1 MKMFSKKIKAFHD
14 GIQHAPMGITEK
26 GMTVIHPGLF
36 LILRRFPDHKEDLRQ
51 MHRTSESFQSICH
64 NYQKCSEALDYW
76 AKSSRS
82 EAPDRHREYKML
94 LEELELEII
103 NSLHERP

>member
-1 MKMFSKKIKAFHD
+1 MK
-14 GIQHAPMGITEK
+14 
-26 GMTVIHPGLF
+26 VIHPGLF
-36 LILRRFPDHKEDLRQ
+36 LLLRRFPNHKGALRQ
-51 MHRTSESFQSICH
+51 MYRTSESFQSICH

-103 NSLHERP
+103 NSLDERP

>member
-1 MKMFSKKIKAFHD
+1 MK
-14 GIQHAPMGITEK
+14 
-26 GMTVIHPGLF
+26 VIHPCLF
-36 LILRRFPDHKEDLRQ
+36 LLLRRFPNHKDALRQ
-51 MHRTSESFQSICH
+51 MYRTSESFQSICH

-94 LEELELEII
+94 LEELELEIF
-103 NSLHERP
+103 NSLDERP

>member
-1 MKMFSKKIKAFHD
+1 MFSKKLKASHS
-14 GIQHAPMGITEK
+14 GNQHASMGVSEK
-26 GMTVIHPGLF
+26 AMTVIHPGFF
-36 LILRRFPDHKEDLRQ
+36 LIFRRFPDYKDALRQ
-51 MHRTSESFQSICH
+51 MLRTSESFQSICH

-76 AKSSRS
+76 ANSSRS

-103 NSLHERP
+103 NCLDERP

>member
-1 MKMFSKKIKAFHD
+1 
-14 GIQHAPMGITEK
+14 
-26 GMTVIHPGLF
+26 MTVIHPGLF
-36 LILRRFPDHKEDLRQ
+36 LLLRRFPNQKGTLRRIY
-51 MHRTSESFQSICH
+51 HSSESFQSICH
-64 NYQKCSEALDYW
+64 NYQKCSEALHYW

-103 NSLHERP
+103 NSLEERP

>member
-1 MKMFSKKIKAFHD
+1 
-14 GIQHAPMGITEK
+14 
-26 GMTVIHPGLF
+26 MTVIHPGLF
-36 LILRRFPDHKEDLRQ
+36 LLLRRLPNHKETLRQ
-51 MHRTSESFQSICH
+51 MYHSSESFQSICH

-103 NSLHERP
+103 NSLDGRP